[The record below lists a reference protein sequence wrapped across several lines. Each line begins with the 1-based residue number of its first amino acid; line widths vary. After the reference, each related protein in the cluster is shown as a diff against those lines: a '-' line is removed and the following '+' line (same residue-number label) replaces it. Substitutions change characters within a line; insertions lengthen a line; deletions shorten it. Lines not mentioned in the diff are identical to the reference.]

1 VQLGSAMLVPSPTPL
16 PLPDARALA
25 PGGHPNDAQRM
36 QPASKSG
43 QLLDERPPLP
53 PPSLLDGFPDPQRV
67 DARKQEYLK
76 ALQEQVRQRV
86 ATLTQRHQANLEYL
100 RAKNDQCKRQARATI
115 DQELLKQEMEVD
127 RRHDEQLLA
136 LQQAAMR
143 RKFNISKEAGEL
155 TLQYQTKATQEK
167 LQHLDFELHRR
178 YFDAAAKPDWTQAQ
192 VAAASPPL
200 LPPPPGGFSSP
211 LSVAGLEPVSPTSP
225 TRKTPGTLFVSIQ
238 AGHNL
243 MNRDTGI
250 LGDVSDP
257 YVVVKLGR
265 QEFTTPVINN
275 DLNPVWHV
283 DNKFTLQVDKESLLE
298 LEVKNSNIL
307 SDDSLGRTSLDFR
320 SLPANA
326 WHSRRDLLKDGEK
339 GELEY
344 AVHFKP
350 SS

>member
-1 VQLGSAMLVPSPTPL
+1 MLVPSPTPL

-25 PGGHPNDAQRM
+25 PGGHPSDAQRL

-43 QLLDERPPLP
+43 QLLDVRLRAEFGSPNFQERTLLEERPPLP

-100 RAKNDQCKRQARATI
+100 RAKNDQCKRQARATVDQAVRPEEVDPLI
-115 DQELLKQEMEVD
+115 LQELLKQEMEVD

-136 LQQAAMR
+136 LQQ
-143 RKFNISKEAGEL
+143 
-155 TLQYQTKATQEK
+155 
-167 LQHLDFELHRR
+167 ELHRR
-178 YFDAAAKPDWTQAQ
+178 YFDAAAKPSDWTQAQ

-211 LSVAGLEPVSPTSP
+211 LSVAGLEPASPTSP
-225 TRKTPGTLFVSIQ
+225 ARKTPGTLFVSIQ

-298 LEVKNSNIL
+298 LEVKNS
-307 SDDSLGRTSLDFR
+307 
-320 SLPANA
+320 
-326 WHSRRDLLKDGEK
+326 
-339 GELEY
+339 
-344 AVHFKP
+344 
-350 SS
+350 

>member
-1 VQLGSAMLVPSPTPL
+1 MLVPSPTPL

-143 RKFNISKEAGEL
+143 RKFNISKEAGAL

-283 DNKFTLQVDKESLLE
+283 DNKFTLQVDKESL
-298 LEVKNSNIL
+298 NIL